1 MDPQVAWENLD
12 HQDSLVLLDQR
23 ERLAL
28 MDLRALSD
36 PKDLVEIMV
45 YPVLLVKLE
54 LLDLVDLTDPLERK
68 VHVVT
73 QD

>member
-1 MDPQVAWENLD
+1 M
-12 HQDSLVLLDQR
+12 SLVRVNSLFIIAYFFLR

-68 VHVVT
+68 VHV
-73 QD
+73 

>member
-1 MDPQVAWENLD
+1 MVWENLD
-12 HQDSLVLLDQR
+12 PQDSLVHLDQR
-23 ERLAL
+23 ERLAP

-36 PKDLVEIMV
+36 PKDLVERMV
-45 YPVLLVKLE
+45 FPVLLVKLE